1 MPPRVS
7 SYMSSPVYV
16 VRPTDTLAYARNL
29 MFRMD
34 IGRLVVVDQQE
45 RPVGIITNSD
55 IIDAVMGINFNKTL
69 DEIKVVEAMTKELV
83 TIDPTKSIKTAAHLM
98 VKHKVGG
105 LPVTGKEG
113 KLIGIITRTDLLR
126 AFGDKYV
133 EELKVADIMR
143 ADFPRAR
150 PTHSIFYVLRLL
162 EADPIRKVVVVDE
175 EDRPLGVIAEKD
187 VALAYVP
194 SFLLRARGKDRYL
207 RMKVVDPL
215 KDKIVSLRNYLVP
228 VAEDLMTRDPVTV
241 SPNEDAADAAKTM
254 VRERIGCLPVV
265 GEDGRLVGLV
275 TKHDY
280 VLLLSKGA

>member
-7 SYMSSPVYV
+7 TYMSSPVYV

-34 IGRLVVVDQQE
+34 IGRLVVVDQRE
-45 RPVGIITNSD
+45 RPVGIITNAD
-55 IIDAVMGINFNKTL
+55 IIEAVMGINFSKTL
-69 DEIKVVEAMTKELV
+69 DEIKVAEAMTKDLV
-83 TIDPTKSIKTAAHLM
+83 TVDPAKSIKTAAHLM
-98 VKHKVGG
+98 VKHKIGG
-105 LPVTGKEG
+105 LPVVDRGG
-113 KLIGIITRTDLLR
+113 GLAGIITRTDLLR
-126 AFGDKYV
+126 AFGDRYA

-143 ADFPRAR
+143 TEFPRAR

-162 EADPIRKVVVVDE
+162 EADPVKKVVVTDE
-175 EDRPLGVIAEKD
+175 EGRPLGVIAEKD
-187 VALAYVP
+187 IALAYVP

-228 VAEDLMTRDPVTV
+228 VAEDIMTRDPITVT
-241 SPNEDAADAAKTM
+241 PDEDAAEAAKTM

-265 GEDGRLVGLV
+265 GQDGRLVGIV
-275 TKHDY
+275 TKYDY
-280 VLLLSKGA
+280 VLVLSKGA